1 MENIN
6 YLKKQLSIMIN
17 LFETK
22 RFDELI
28 NKGEVLIKK
37 FPEQA
42 ILYNL
47 TSLAYAATGK
57 STESKELLLKIL
69 KKQPKNFFVLN
80 NLGLACAELND
91 YKQAEEFYNRA
102 IILNSAFPDAL
113 VNLGNLKTRQNKNDE
128 AKEFFVKAIKKLGIS
143 GISKS
148 FCTAL

>member
-22 RFDELI
+22 RFNELI

-47 TSLAYAATGK
+47 TSLAYGATGK

-69 KKQPKNFFVLN
+69 KRGKH
-80 NLGLACAELND
+80 E
-91 YKQAEEFYNRA
+91 
-102 IILNSAFPDAL
+102 I
-113 VNLGNLKTRQNKNDE
+113 
-128 AKEFFVKAIKKLGIS
+128 
-143 GISKS
+143 
-148 FCTAL
+148 